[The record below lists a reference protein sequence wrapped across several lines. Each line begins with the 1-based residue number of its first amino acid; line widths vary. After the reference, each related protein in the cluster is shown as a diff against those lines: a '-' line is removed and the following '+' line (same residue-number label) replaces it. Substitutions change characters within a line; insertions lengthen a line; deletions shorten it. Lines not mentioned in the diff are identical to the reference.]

1 MSEIDAVVAENLT
14 MKYIAIMFSMN
25 SLKVCKF
32 QKQIF
37 LFSFP
42 PKNERNYFLIFLNEI
57 KCLNFLIPTIL
68 EARAEFEK

>member
-37 LFSFP
+37 LFSFEP
-42 PKNERNYFLIFLNEI
+42 KKEWNYFSNSALASKMSQIKKNEGTLLYELDSI
-57 KCLNFLIPTIL
+57 
-68 EARAEFEK
+68 